1 MAPDQLLQRIARTL
15 REDIGPAVDA
25 DYPRT
30 QAFMAAVVLQKLG
43 RQLAL
48 ADEHRLQDATDLLAL
63 QADLQTMTVSLR
75 PPDALAATLQAVAHH
90 VDAAGLCRLIEA
102 LYVHRAALAR
112 QVPRRAGPEDGT
124 GRGRIRHRGGQACI
138 RSLDG
143 FMSGWRTGMPATAS
157 ASRRGVAKA
166 LAPS

>member
-1 MAPDQLLQRIARTL
+1 MAPDQLLQRIASTL

-48 ADEHRLQDATDLLAL
+48 TDEHRLQDATDLLAL
-63 QADLQTMTVSLR
+63 QEDLQAMTVSLR
-75 PPDALAATLQAVAHH
+75 PPDELAATLQAVAHH

-102 LYVHRAALAR
+102 LYVHRAALGDTTFAALLAR
-112 QVPRRAGPEDGT
+112 VRRTLRAQID
-124 GRGRIRHRGGQACI
+124 
-138 RSLDG
+138 
-143 FMSGWRTGMPATAS
+143 
-157 ASRRGVAKA
+157 RRMAYSV
-166 LAPS
+166 